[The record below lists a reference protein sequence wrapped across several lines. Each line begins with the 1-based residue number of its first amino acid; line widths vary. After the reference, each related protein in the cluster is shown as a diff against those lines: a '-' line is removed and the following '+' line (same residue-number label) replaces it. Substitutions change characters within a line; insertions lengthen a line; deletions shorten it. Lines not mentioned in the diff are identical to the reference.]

1 MKLKL
6 LNAVMR
12 LHESNIRNLHWNSAG
27 EVFNDA
33 HKEITTEYYE
43 LLSNNVDK
51 TAELLAMFGI
61 NAPNYIEVIQTIKE
75 AGTEYMLVNSNK
87 LYNRAE
93 IIKIMDDIF
102 NDIIIILTDILED
115 EEMQQT
121 ENAGVKSELETMLFT
136 FDFQRRYINRRRS
149 M

>member
-27 EVFNDA
+27 EEFNDA

-43 LLSNNVDK
+43 LLSDNVDK

-75 AGTEYMLVNSNK
+75 SGSDYMLVNSNK
-87 LYNRAE
+87 LYNREE

-102 NDIIIILTDILED
+102 NDIIILLQI
-115 EEMQQT
+115 
-121 ENAGVKSELETMLFT
+121 
-136 FDFQRRYINRRRS
+136 
-149 M
+149 